1 VHLADGGGRAC
12 RFDSTRER
20 EFGEVSDDEDGGGS
34 ILSDSTTAASA
45 KICLLDDDPCVLKG
59 TGRLLRSAGWET
71 ESFSDPH
78 LFLDYVQQH
87 RPHLAVID
95 MWMPLMH
102 GLEVQKNLRRL
113 SSTTRVIVV
122 TARNDPVVRAEA
134 MKAGASAF
142 CLKPVDGELLMA
154 VEAALGS

>member
-1 VHLADGGGRAC
+1 M
-12 RFDSTRER
+12 
-20 EFGEVSDDEDGGGS
+20 
-34 ILSDSTTAASA
+34 

-71 ESFSDPH
+71 ENFSDPH

-87 RPHLAVID
+87 RPRLAVID
-95 MWMPLMH
+95 MWMPVMH

-113 SSTTRVIVV
+113 SSTTKVIVV
-122 TARNDPVVRAEA
+122 TAKNDSDVREEA
-134 MKAGASAF
+134 MKGGASAF
-142 CLKPVDGELLMA
+142 CLKPVDGDLLAA